1 MDSNKKNYI
10 IAEVKRKDIALAV
23 ALVLAIGILIGVAL
37 CCAQALVVSAQAEDA
52 DCWVMCRDA
61 DYINIREAPRKKAQA
76 GGRALAAMRLTT
88 DGAER
93 NGFLHVVGVTEA
105 GEGWIHSGYIVYS
118 EPLAL
123 GREYMIMAEG
133 RVACRKWI
141 GGPRRCWVRDGDIV
155 TVYYWTPEW
164 CLTDRGYIRSDYVLT
179 GR

>member
-1 MDSNKKNYI
+1 M
-10 IAEVKRKDIALAV
+10 
-23 ALVLAIGILIGVAL
+23 
-37 CCAQALVVSAQAEDA
+37 CCVQALVISAQAEDA
-52 DCWVMCRDA
+52 DCWVLCRDA
-61 DYINIREAPRKKAQA
+61 DYINIREAPRKRAQI
-76 GGRALAAMRLTT
+76 GGRALSAMRLTT
-88 DGAER
+88 DGTER

-105 GEGWIHSGYIVYS
+105 GEGWIHAGYVVYS
-118 EPLAL
+118 EPVAL

-141 GGPRRCWVRDGDIV
+141 GGPRRSWVRDGDIV